1 MKMKTKKQEKVTV
14 EIPGTHYKERGLGK
28 GHSKRETEGNCK

>member
-14 EIPGTHYKERGLGK
+14 EIPGTHYKER
-28 GHSKRETEGNCK
+28 HSKRETEGNCK